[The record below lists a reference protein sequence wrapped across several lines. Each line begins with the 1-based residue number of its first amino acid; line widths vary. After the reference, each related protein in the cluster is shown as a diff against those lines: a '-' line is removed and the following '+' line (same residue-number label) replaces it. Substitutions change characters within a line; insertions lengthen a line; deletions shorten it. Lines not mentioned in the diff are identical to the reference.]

1 VQQFE
6 EENHLR
12 WDSLGEFLALAVS
25 LEHLGQQFDNPKA
38 LIIAKALDQANTK
51 YLLENKAPSR
61 KTGEDD
67 NRTSHFYLAMYWA
80 EALAQQEEDLE
91 LKEQFSPISESL
103 ISSQEEIVSEFLDDQ
118 GKSVDA
124 GGYYRP
130 VDSMAESIMRPSAT
144 FNAIIDKL

>member
-1 VQQFE
+1 
-6 EENHLR
+6 
-12 WDSLGEFLALAVS
+12 
-25 LEHLGQQFDNPKA
+25 
-38 LIIAKALDQANTK
+38 
-51 YLLENKAPSR
+51 
-61 KTGEDD
+61 
-67 NRTSHFYLAMYWA
+67 MYWA

-118 GKSVDA
+118 GKSVDV